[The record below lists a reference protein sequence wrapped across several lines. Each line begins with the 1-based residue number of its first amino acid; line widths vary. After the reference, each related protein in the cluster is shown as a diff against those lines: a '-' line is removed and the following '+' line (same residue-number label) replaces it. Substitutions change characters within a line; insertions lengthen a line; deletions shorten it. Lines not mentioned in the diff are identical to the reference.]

1 MAIVTKQHSACESD
15 STAVTSI
22 MIGGGG
28 SQIYPLIRCW
38 PYFKRRGRFVTR
50 KSETIMPGKL
60 RGKGAFIN
68 VSAVR

>member
-1 MAIVTKQHSACESD
+1 
-15 STAVTSI
+15 

-68 VSAVR
+68 VSAVRWKEKQKKKQKEKIDE